1 MVDSA
6 DKRRMLE
13 CKDELFKLLTEEK
26 LAGASLLILANKQDL
41 SGALTSEQIATVLE
55 LDNKIFHNRHCKIL
69 GCSAI
74 TGEGLLDG
82 MNWIVD
88 DIASRIYVMR

>member
-6 DKRRMLE
+6 DKRRLLE

-41 SGALTSEQIATVLE
+41 AGALTSDQIATVLE

-69 GCSAI
+69 PCSAI
-74 TGEGLLDG
+74 SGDGLLEG
-82 MNWIVD
+82 MDWMVED
-88 DIASRIYVMR
+88 VASRIYIMS